1 MSRFP
6 LTLSKECRVVGVQK
20 IPCNWGPGPTQ
31 ILNTSFFFLFPRRQ
45 KLGAPKA
52 ILILR
57 KATNIHPRTKSY
69 RLLCLLRNCKQQ
81 AYSFQP
87 SPSGEIINYRMS
99 YIIKPIMPEEDKVW
113 MPKVANGSPHPMSN
127 AVLSTAQNHWWCC
140 WGLYWPN
147 WVVTSYPTNENLCV
161 M

>member
-6 LTLSKECRVVGVQK
+6 LTLSKKCRVVGVQK

-31 ILNTSFFFLFPRRQ
+31 IINTSFFFLFPRRQ
-45 KLGAPKA
+45 KLGPPRPSSFWGKQQIFIPELKA
-52 ILILR
+52 IGYLVCLETASNKHILF
-57 KATNIHPRTKSY
+57 K
-69 RLLCLLRNCKQQ
+69 
-81 AYSFQP
+81 P
-87 SPSGEIINYRMS
+87 SPSGEIIDYRMC
-99 YIIKPIMPEEDKVW
+99 YIIKPIRPEEDKVG
-113 MPKVANGSPHPMSN
+113 MPKVANGSQHPMSN
-127 AVLSTAQNHWWCC
+127 AVLSTAQKHWWCC